1 MKNKVSIKIFE
12 DSAYLQK
19 VSHLDNLEYVFS
31 PISETNTRRVNSK
44 KSSLEVGTFL
54 LMFRYIISFYIFTLK
69 TINFKLLG
77 YIHKKSSL
85 IFSRLAEKI
94 FYGFF
99 GLRMITF
106 NFNFQFFQLMV
117 KCTNKLVL

>member
-19 VSHLDNLEYVFS
+19 VSHLDNLECVFS
-31 PISETNTRRVNSK
+31 PNSVTNTRRVNSK

-54 LMFRYIISFYIFTLK
+54 LMFRYIISFYISTIK
-69 TINFKLLG
+69 TNNFKLLG
-77 YIHKKSSL
+77 YIPKKSSL

-94 FYGFF
+94 FYGFCLF
-99 GLRMITF
+99 AHDH
-106 NFNFQFFQLMV
+106 FQF
-117 KCTNKLVL
+117 

>member
-31 PISETNTRRVNSK
+31 PISETNTRRVNNK

-54 LMFRYIISFYIFTLK
+54 LMFRYIISFYISTLK

-106 NFNFQFFQLMV
+106 IFNFQFFQ
-117 KCTNKLVL
+117 